1 MGLELIFGAASLAVG
16 LISNASAANDRAQAG
31 AAQRESNA
39 IGTAQAKIS
48 SAENRRQLLR
58 EERVRRARMM
68 QAATNTG
75 TSGSSGLA
83 GGTSAISTNVDN
95 ITSASLG
102 ETKANEGINKWNQ
115 KAVDLENQARQTL
128 AWGDV
133 FQSGLTTA
141 YNIFNK

>member
-1 MGLELIFGAASLAVG
+1 MGLELLVGAASLAVG

-83 GGTSAISTNVDN
+83 GGVSAISTNVDN